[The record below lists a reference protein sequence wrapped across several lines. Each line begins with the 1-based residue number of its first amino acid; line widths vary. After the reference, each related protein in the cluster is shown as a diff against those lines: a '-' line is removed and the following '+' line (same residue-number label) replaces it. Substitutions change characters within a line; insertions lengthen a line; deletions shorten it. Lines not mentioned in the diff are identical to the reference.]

1 MLGVWVRLLLLNMR
15 QNIQI
20 HLSQQPLQCS
30 NVDTEYLF
38 RTLTCNRFSLS
49 QPRVGQDTEELH
61 SAHGQNLQ
69 LLLDEEIQH

>member
-1 MLGVWVRLLLLNMR
+1 MLGVWVRLLLKNMR

-30 NVDTEYLF
+30 NVDTECLF
-38 RTLTCNRFSLS
+38 RTPTCNRFSLS
-49 QPRVGQDTEELH
+49 QPRVGQDTELH
-61 SAHGQNLQ
+61 SAHGQNLK